1 MGRKF
6 KIQNLQSA
14 IRNLIMP
21 THKRHSL
28 LCPNC
33 KKLIS
38 ISEKRCPYCGTA
50 HPAAWWKNNIWTRG
64 FNDPYLLVKS
74 IIGVNVGIYVLS
86 LLLNPK
92 GLGSALNPL
101 TFLSPSGQILV
112 LLGAT
117 GKIPMDVYH
126 RYWTLVSANYLHGSI
141 LHIFFNMVAFRQ
153 LGLLVAREY
162 GVYRMFIIY
171 TLGGVIGFLVS
182 YFASVPL
189 TVGASAS
196 LFSLAGALLYYGKS
210 RGGVYGR
217 TIYKQI
223 GIWVIVLF
231 IFGLLVPVIDNW
243 GHGGGIAAGMGLG
256 FWLGYQ
262 ENKKENILHKLLA
275 GSCALLTLLILGWV
289 VLSGIYYRFMV

>member
-1 MGRKF
+1 
-6 KIQNLQSA
+6 
-14 IRNLIMP
+14 MP
-21 THKRHSL
+21 THKRQSL

-38 ISEKRCPYCGTA
+38 ISEKRCPYCGTSR
-50 HPAAWWKNNIWTRG
+50 PGAWWKNNIWTRG
-64 FNDPYLLVKS
+64 FNDPNLLVKT

-92 GLGSALNPL
+92 GLGSGMNPL
-101 TFLSPSGQILV
+101 TFLSPSGPILE

-117 GKIPMDVYH
+117 GKVPVDAYH

-141 LHIFFNMVAFRQ
+141 LHIFFNMAAFRQ
-153 LGLLVAREY
+153 LGLLAAREY

-182 YFASVPL
+182 YLASVSW
-189 TVGASAS
+189 TIGASAS
-196 LFSLAGALLYYGKS
+196 VCSLAGALLYYGKS

-223 GIWVIVLF
+223 GIWVIILF
-231 IFGLLVPVIDNW
+231 IFGLLVPVINNW
-243 GHGGGIAAGMGLG
+243 GHGGGIAAGIGLG
-256 FWLGYQ
+256 FLLGYQ
-262 ENKKENILHKLLA
+262 ENKKENIFHKLLA
-275 GSCALLTLLILGWV
+275 GGCAVLTLLILGWV
-289 VLSGIYYRFMV
+289 VLSGIFYRFLV

>member
-1 MGRKF
+1 
-6 KIQNLQSA
+6 
-14 IRNLIMP
+14 MP

-64 FNDPYLLVKS
+64 FNDPYLLVKA

-92 GLGSALNPL
+92 GLGSAMNPL
-101 TFLSPSGQILV
+101 TFLSPSGQILE

-117 GKIPMDVYH
+117 GKVPMDAYH
-126 RYWTLVSANYLHGSI
+126 RYWTLVSANYLHGGI
-141 LHIFFNMVAFRQ
+141 LHIFFNMAAFRQ

-171 TLGGVIGFLVS
+171 ALGGVIGFLVS
-182 YFASVPL
+182 YLASVPW
-189 TVGASAS
+189 TIGASAS
-196 LFSLAGALLYYGKS
+196 VCSLAGALLYYGKS

-223 GIWVIVLF
+223 GVWVIILF
-231 IFGLLVPVIDNW
+231 IFGLLVPVINNW
-243 GHGGGIAAGMGLG
+243 GHGGGIAAGIGLG

-262 ENKKENILHKLLA
+262 ENKKENIFHKLLA
-275 GSCALLTLLILGWV
+275 GSCAALTLLILGWV
-289 VLSGIYYRFMV
+289 VVSGIYHRFMV

>member
-1 MGRKF
+1 
-6 KIQNLQSA
+6 
-14 IRNLIMP
+14 MP
-21 THKRHSL
+21 THKRQSL
-28 LCPNC
+28 RCPNC

-38 ISEKRCPYCGTA
+38 ISEKQCPYCGTA

-92 GLGSALNPL
+92 GLGSAMNPL
-101 TFLSPSGQILV
+101 TFLSPSGPILE

-117 GKIPMDVYH
+117 GKIPMDAYH

-141 LHIFFNMVAFRQ
+141 LHIFFNMAAFRQ

-162 GVYRMFIIY
+162 GVYRMFVIY
-171 TLGGVIGFLVS
+171 SLGGVVGFLVS
-182 YFASVPL
+182 YLASVPW
-189 TVGASAS
+189 TIGASAS
-196 LFSLAGALLYYGKS
+196 VCSLAGALLYYGKS

-223 GIWVIVLF
+223 GVWVIILF
-231 IFGLLVPVIDNW
+231 IFGLLVPMINNW
-243 GHGGGIAAGMGLG
+243 GHGGGIAAGIGLG

-275 GSCALLTLLILGWV
+275 GGCAVLTFLILGWV

>member
-1 MGRKF
+1 
-6 KIQNLQSA
+6 
-14 IRNLIMP
+14 MP

-38 ISEKRCPYCGTA
+38 VSEKRCPYCDTA

-64 FNDPYLLVKS
+64 FNNPDVLIKV

-92 GLGSALNPL
+92 GLGSAMNPL
-101 TFLSPSGQILV
+101 TFLSPSGQILE

-117 GKIPMDVYH
+117 GKVPMDAYH

-141 LHIFFNMVAFRQ
+141 LHIFFNMAAFRQ

-162 GVYRMFIIY
+162 GVYRMFVIY
-171 TLGGVIGFLVS
+171 SLGGVIGFLVS
-182 YFASVPL
+182 YLASVPL

-196 LFSLAGALLYYGKS
+196 VCGLAGALLYYGKS

-217 TIYKQI
+217 AIYKQI
-223 GIWVIVLF
+223 GVWVIILF
-231 IFGLLVPVIDNW
+231 IFGLLVPMINNW
-243 GHGGGIAAGMGLG
+243 GHGGGIAAGIGLG
-256 FWLGYQ
+256 FLLGYR

-275 GSCALLTLLILGWV
+275 GSCAVLTLLILGWV

>member
-1 MGRKF
+1 
-6 KIQNLQSA
+6 
-14 IRNLIMP
+14 MP

-28 LCPNC
+28 LCPSC

-38 ISEKRCPYCGTA
+38 ISEKQCPYCGTA

-64 FNDPYLLVKS
+64 FNDPYLLVKA

-101 TFLSPSGQILV
+101 TFLSPSGPILE

-141 LHIFFNMVAFRQ
+141 LHIFFNMAAFRQ

-162 GVYRMFIIY
+162 GAYRMFVIY
-171 TLGGVIGFLVS
+171 SLGGVIGFLVS
-182 YFASVPL
+182 YLASVAW

-196 LFSLAGALLYYGKS
+196 VCSLAGALLYYGKS
-210 RGGVYGR
+210 RGGMYGR

-223 GIWVIVLF
+223 GVWVIILF
-231 IFGLLVPVIDNW
+231 IFGLLVPMINNW
-243 GHGGGIAAGMGLG
+243 GHGGGIAAGIGLG
-256 FWLGYQ
+256 FLLGYQ

-275 GSCALLTLLILGWV
+275 GSCAALTLLILGWV